1 MSTHHSHKP
10 MDTRSNL
17 WHSWPEKAEEEESGN
32 WSRPTHQRQRQD
44 FQQDAATA
52 AIPGGTAL
60 LRGAKNTSLQVALN
74 MHGSGVRFAS
84 GSVDSISA
92 QECGLVSGDK
102 LQRGGGILHVDS
114 GRRHQRQH
122 SLPRY
127 VAKAFLVSSAFV
139 VAAMLVIAHQGKDW
153 SGIGAVLPPH
163 GNDRATATA
172 TAFVQGSNSKGRFR
186 SEGVHGQNGSEDLDE
201 ASMPASSRAPS
212 SVSRA
217 LGDVPITTTAP
228 ASGGDGDD
236 GVDAATTNEKRAR
249 IGYLIMSSGTEE
261 LHKTKRL
268 LKAIYDPNNFYL
280 VHLDR
285 KDKHSIRRDFE
296 HFIEEWD
303 NVRMLEPAL
312 DVSWGGYTITLTA
325 IFGICT
331 MVQWNDEWD
340 FFINLSASDF
350 PLLPQSELT
359 TVLGKYADVGMN
371 FVSGEPL
378 NERNRVEVLIDD
390 QGLYREKQSSKA
402 GRPLKVGKARL
413 PPSKSMF
420 TVYKGEFWVILHR
433 YFCKYLEASP
443 DNVARS
449 LQAYFSKFR
458 ISDESYF
465 QTVLCHPLAPSFLVH
480 PDNLR
485 FVSWPDV
492 IEGHYVL
499 HPDPITGGTSGN
511 VNVAMNSGALFAR
524 KFDTKAS
531 QEAYT
536 VLEKSLSEPNPGRLA
551 RAANR
556 LNPAAAVTGRQR
568 FCFIPDGY
576 SIQEVLSRPPKKAM
590 GMHQDRSD
598 GSSSNRNRDGSSPP
612 AAVGKDQLQRQPNFQ
627 TREAREGKGGSEP

>member
-1 MSTHHSHKP
+1 QGKG
-10 MDTRSNL
+10 
-17 WHSWPEKAEEEESGN
+17 W
-32 WSRPTHQRQRQD
+32 
-44 FQQDAATA
+44 
-52 AIPGGTAL
+52 
-60 LRGAKNTSLQVALN
+60 
-74 MHGSGVRFAS
+74 S
-84 GSVDSISA
+84 GS
-92 QECGLVSGDK
+92 
-102 LQRGGGILHVDS
+102 
-114 GRRHQRQH
+114 
-122 SLPRY
+122 
-127 VAKAFLVSSAFV
+127 
-139 VAAMLVIAHQGKDW
+139 
-153 SGIGAVLPPH
+153 GAVLPSH

-172 TAFVQGSNSKGRFR
+172 TVFVQRGNSKGRFR
-186 SEGVHGQNGSEDLDE
+186 SEGLHGQNDREHLDA
-201 ASMPASSRAPS
+201 ASIPASSRAPS

-217 LGDVPITTTAP
+217 LGDMPITTTAP
-228 ASGGDGDD
+228 ASGGDGD
-236 GVDAATTNEKRAR
+236 GGGGAATTHEKRAR

-285 KDKHSIRRDFE
+285 KDKRSIRRDFE
-296 HFIEEWD
+296 NFIEEWD

-433 YFCKYLEASP
+433 SFCKYLEASP

-499 HPDPITGGTSGN
+499 HPDPITGGASGN
-511 VNVAMNSGALFAR
+511 VNVAMDSGALFAR
-524 KFDTKAS
+524 KFDTKVS

-536 VLEKSLSEPNPGRLA
+536 VLEKSLSEPN
-551 RAANR
+551 
-556 LNPAAAVTGRQR
+556 
-568 FCFIPDGY
+568 
-576 SIQEVLSRPPKKAM
+576 
-590 GMHQDRSD
+590 
-598 GSSSNRNRDGSSPP
+598 
-612 AAVGKDQLQRQPNFQ
+612 
-627 TREAREGKGGSEP
+627 

>member
-1 MSTHHSHKP
+1 
-10 MDTRSNL
+10 MDTRSSL
-17 WHSWPEKAEEEESGN
+17 WHSWPEKAEQEESGN
-32 WSRPTHQRQRQD
+32 GPRPTHQRQRQD
-44 FQQDAATA
+44 VQQDASSAAAT
-52 AIPGGTAL
+52 GSTAV
-60 LRGAKNTSLQVALN
+60 LRGTKYTSLPVALN

-84 GSVDSISA
+84 GSVNSISA
-92 QECGLVSGDK
+92 QECGVVSGDK
-102 LQRGGGILHVDS
+102 LQQRGGGVLHGVDP
-114 GRRHQRQH
+114 GRKHQRQH

-127 VAKAFLVSSAFV
+127 VAKAFLVSSAIV
-139 VAAMLVIAHQGKDW
+139 VAAMLIIAHQGKGW
-153 SGIGAVLPPH
+153 NGSGAALSPQ
-163 GNDRATATA
+163 GNARAAPTATA
-172 TAFVQGSNSKGRFR
+172 LVPPGSSKGRFR
-186 SEGVHGQNGSEDLDE
+186 SEGLHGQNGLEHLDT
-201 ASMPASSRAPS
+201 ASIPASSRVPS

-236 GVDAATTNEKRAR
+236 GGGAVTVHEKRAR

-268 LKAIYDPNNFYL
+268 LQAIYDPNNFYL

-285 KDKHSIRRDFE
+285 KDKRSTRRDFE
-296 HFIEEWD
+296 NFIEDWD

-433 YFCKYLEASP
+433 SFCKYLEASP

-449 LQAYFSKFR
+449 LQAYFSRFR

-492 IEGHYVL
+492 SEGHYVL

-511 VNVAMNSGALFAR
+511 VNVAMDSGALFAR
-524 KFDTKAS
+524 KFDTKVS

-568 FCFIPDGY
+568 FCAIPDGY

-598 GSSSNRNRDGSSPP
+598 GSSSNRNRDGSPSPP
-612 AAVGKDQLQRQPNFQ
+612 AVGKDQLQLQPSFQ
-627 TREAREGKGGSEP
+627 TREAREGEGGSKP

>member
-1 MSTHHSHKP
+1 
-10 MDTRSNL
+10 
-17 WHSWPEKAEEEESGN
+17 
-32 WSRPTHQRQRQD
+32 
-44 FQQDAATA
+44 
-52 AIPGGTAL
+52 
-60 LRGAKNTSLQVALN
+60 

-84 GSVDSISA
+84 GSVNSISA
-92 QECGLVSGDK
+92 QECGLVSSDK
-102 LQRGGGILHVDS
+102 LQRGGGVLHVDS
-114 GRRHQRQH
+114 GRKHQRQH

-127 VAKAFLVSSAFV
+127 VAKAFLVASAIV
-139 VAAMLVIAHQGKDW
+139 VAAMLVIAHQGKGW
-153 SGIGAVLPPH
+153 TASGAVLPPH
-163 GNDRATATA
+163 GNDRATTTA
-172 TAFVQGSNSKGRFR
+172 TASVPRGNSRGRFR
-186 SEGVHGQNGSEDLDE
+186 SEGLHGQNDREHLD
-201 ASMPASSRAPS
+201 APSIPASSRAPS

-217 LGDVPITTTAP
+217 LGDVAITTTAP
-228 ASGGDGDD
+228 ASGGDGD
-236 GVDAATTNEKRAR
+236 GGGGAASTQEKRAR

-296 HFIEEWD
+296 NFIEEWD

-378 NERNRVEVLIDD
+378 NERNRAEVLIDD

-433 YFCKYLEASP
+433 SFCKYLEASP

-465 QTVLCHPLAPSFLVH
+465 QTVLCHPLAPSFLVQ
-480 PDNLR
+480 PAEKVPIVCLATKRLSCSFTDNLR

-499 HPDPITGGTSGN
+499 HPDPITGGASGN
-511 VNVAMNSGALFAR
+511 VNVAMDSGALFAR
-524 KFDTKAS
+524 KFDTKVS

-556 LNPAAAVTGRQR
+556 LNPAAAVTGRKK

-598 GSSSNRNRDGSSPP
+598 GSSSNRNRGGSSSPP
-612 AAVGKDQLQRQPNFQ
+612 AVGKDQLQRQPSFQ
-627 TREAREGKGGSEP
+627 TREAREGEGGSEP